1 MKSKSLS
8 CSFLNKDYVDCRK
21 MILKRR
27 QDASDNCALIDI
39 QVILN
44 DDFYIQ
50 QTACLN
56 ELIYEK
62 YEILFSKKY
71 INFNLS
77 QSDFIQKRYGRYI
90 RAQRSELFSTFAQ
103 RLAYEMV
110 NKHFY
115 L

>member
-1 MKSKSLS
+1 
-8 CSFLNKDYVDCRK
+8 

-27 QDASDNCALIDI
+27 QDTSENYASIDI

-71 INFNLS
+71 NFFNFKSSGFYTKTLWTIYS
-77 QSDFIQKRYGRYI
+77 STTVRIIQ
-90 RAQRSELFSTFAQ
+90 
-103 RLAYEMV
+103 
-110 NKHFY
+110 Y
-115 L
+115 LYSKISL